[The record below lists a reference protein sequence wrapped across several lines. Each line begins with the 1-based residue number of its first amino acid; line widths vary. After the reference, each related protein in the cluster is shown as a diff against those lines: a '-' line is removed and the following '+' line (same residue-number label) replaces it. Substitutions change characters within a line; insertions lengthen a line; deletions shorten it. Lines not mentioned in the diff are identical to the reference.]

1 LVEIIEVDKADQVE
15 ASVEVEGEED
25 PKAEIQEDQQQEI
38 QPQQDSR

>member
-1 LVEIIEVDKADQVE
+1 VAEITEVDEADQVK